1 MWNQIYQNEYD
12 DWDYQG
18 SDNQYYSRDSRD
30 NWTNDSVNYCS
41 RCGAPVNTRAHSHYS
56 RRRYNEDKRRYDQT
70 HQNRSSHSSVLVPIA
85 VMIAVIVIIA
95 SCNVG
100 RSSASSGLATGQDI
114 NIVLPESENAVY
126 QVSEPISLAEIKF
139 QGSNQPFES
148 TPRTYVVKPGDTL
161 YRIAVEMLGDG
172 SRWTEIDQ
180 LNNLRRLSNGS
191 VLIHPGQVLILP
203 DQ

>member
-1 MWNQIYQNEYD
+1 MWNQRYQNEYD
-12 DWDYQG
+12 DWDNRG
-18 SDNQYYSRDSRD
+18 SDNQYYSGDSRD
-30 NWTNDSVNYCS
+30 NWTTDSVNYCS
-41 RCGAPVNTRAHSHYS
+41 RCGAPVNTRAHSHHH

-70 HQNRSSHSSVLVPIA
+70 HQNRSSCSSVLVPIA
-85 VMIAVIVIIA
+85 VMIAVIAIIA

-114 NIVLPESENAVY
+114 NFMSPESENAVY
-126 QVSEPISLAEIKF
+126 QVSEPISPAEIEV

-148 TPRTYVVKPGDTL
+148 TPRAYVVKPGDTL

-180 LNNLRRLSNGS
+180 LNNLGRLSNGS
-191 VLIHPGQVLILP
+191 VLIHPAQVLILP
-203 DQ
+203 DP